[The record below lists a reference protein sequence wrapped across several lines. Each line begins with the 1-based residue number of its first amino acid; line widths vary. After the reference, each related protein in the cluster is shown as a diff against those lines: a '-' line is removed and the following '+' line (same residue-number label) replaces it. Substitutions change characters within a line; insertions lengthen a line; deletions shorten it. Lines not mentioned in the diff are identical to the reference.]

1 MKKYVTLNK
10 KWKEIL
16 FAASGFGPNLLM
28 ILMGAYFTDAVNPA
42 ALPEG
47 SFQAIGVSCYIL
59 PMVFPIL
66 WALAKAFDGLVD
78 IPLAALTDGLKTKWG
93 KRRIPIA
100 VCFIPMC
107 LAYAMCW
114 IPIFG
119 SSEAM
124 QTANTIWIVCW
135 ALLFFTTYTMSLIA
149 LIATSTSSK
158 VLK

>member
-47 SFQAIGVSCYIL
+47 SFQAIGISCYIL
-59 PMVFPIL
+59 PMAFPIL

-78 IPLAALTDGLKTKWG
+78 IPLAALTDGLKLSDV
-93 KRRIPIA
+93 PI
-100 VCFIPMC
+100 
-107 LAYAMCW
+107 
-114 IPIFG
+114 IFYKLIFF
-119 SSEAM
+119 SPDQDPVQES
-124 QTANTIWIVCW
+124 
-135 ALLFFTTYTMSLIA
+135 ALY
-149 LIATSTSSK
+149 
-158 VLK
+158 